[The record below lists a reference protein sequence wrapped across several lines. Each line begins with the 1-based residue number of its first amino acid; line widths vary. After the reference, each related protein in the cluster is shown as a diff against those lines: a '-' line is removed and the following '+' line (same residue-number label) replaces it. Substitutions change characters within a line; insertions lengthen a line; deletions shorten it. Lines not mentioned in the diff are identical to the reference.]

1 MTNVDGDQSGGVA
14 MRVRSRF
21 VMAQPAPVFGYTL
34 RGNRYLNVTN
44 RCTLRCTFCPKFNDS
59 WTVQDYALRL
69 PREPSVDEMVEAVD
83 DPAHYREVVF
93 CGLGE
98 PTLRLY
104 DVLEAATRLREL
116 GARWIRLNTDGLAN
130 LVHRR
135 DVTPDLERIIDS
147 VSVSLNAQD
156 AATYERHCRP
166 KEPGSYEAMLDFVR
180 RVREFVP
187 EVSVSAIDGLEGV
200 DIAACRAIAAD
211 LGVRFRRRV
220 LGKVG

>member
-1 MTNVDGDQSGGVA
+1 MNNVDGGQSGGAA
-14 MRVRSRF
+14 MRVGSRS
-21 VMAQPAPVFGYTL
+21 VMAERVAVFGYTL

-44 RCTLRCTFCPKFNDS
+44 RCTLRCAFCPKFNDS

-69 PREPSVDEMVEAVD
+69 TREPTIDEMVEAVD

-104 DVLEAATRLREL
+104 DVLEAATRLRKL
-116 GARWIRLNTDGLAN
+116 GARWIRINTDGLAN

-135 DVTPDLERIIDS
+135 DVTPDFEKIIDS

-166 KEPGSYEAMLDFVR
+166 KQPGCYEAMLDFVR

-187 EVSVSAIDGLEGV
+187 DVSVSAIEGLEGV
-200 DIAACRAIAAD
+200 DIAACSAIAAR
-211 LGVRFRRRV
+211 LGVRFRHRV

>member
-1 MTNVDGDQSGGVA
+1 MTNVDRDQSGGAA
-14 MRVRSRF
+14 MRVGSRS
-21 VMAQPAPVFGYTL
+21 VMAERVPVFGYTL

-44 RCTLRCTFCPKFNDS
+44 RCSLRCTFCPKFNDN

-69 PREPSVDEMVEAVD
+69 TREPTVDEMVEAVD
-83 DPAHYREVVF
+83 NPPQYREVVF

-104 DVLEAATRLREL
+104 DVLEAATRLRKL
-116 GARWIRLNTDGLAN
+116 GARWIRINTDGLAN
-130 LVHRR
+130 LVHQR
-135 DVTPDLERIIDS
+135 DVTPDLEKIIDS

-166 KEPGSYEAMLDFVR
+166 MEPGSYEAMLDFVR

-187 EVSVSAIDGLEGV
+187 DVSVSAIDGLEGV
-200 DIAACRAIAAD
+200 DIEACAALAAR

>member
-1 MTNVDGDQSGGVA
+1 MVDVA
-14 MRVRSRF
+14 
-21 VMAQPAPVFGYTL
+21 VFGYTL

-44 RCTLRCTFCPKFNDS
+44 RCTLRCTFCPKFNDT

-69 PREPSVDEMVEAVD
+69 AREPTIDEMVEAVG

-104 DVLEAATRLREL
+104 DVLEVATRLRKL
-116 GARWIRLNTDGLAN
+116 GARRIRINTDGLAN

-135 DVTPDLERIIDS
+135 DVTPDLEKIIDS

-166 KEPGSYEAMLDFVR
+166 KHPGSYEAMFDFVA

-187 EVSVSAIDGLEGV
+187 DVSVSAIDGLAGV
-200 DIAACRAIAAD
+200 DIAACSAIAAR
-211 LGVRFRRRV
+211 LRVRFRHRV